1 MNKFTPGA
9 TAGTKGSKAR
19 QRHVH
24 FVVGRGKHSEDGIAQ
39 IKPRVEME
47 LRKRCVRYGTA
58 HTNPGIVWADV
69 ESIQPFRAG
78 EYVLTIQDLG
88 YISDTLHLLAT
99 VQRLLR
105 SGMCPR
111 ITRAL
116 AAPQDRSTLPATLFK
131 GRCSFKELQLPDD
144 CDQHQAEA
152 IRNIQHNLSAIQ
164 GPPGT
169 GKTTLIAN
177 ILEHGLP
184 QLTTLVTC
192 VQNKALEPIAK
203 KLQEKGLKTFVVQ
216 SGDWVRRGGTGFGG
230 GASALESL
238 KTLQPEMSQTNHTPG
253 SRLPNAVTVTRPLP
267 VRDDGGSA

>member
-1 MNKFTPGA
+1 MR
-9 TAGTKGSKAR
+9 GSKAR
-19 QRHVH
+19 KRHVH
-24 FVVGRGKHSEDGIAQ
+24 FVVGRGKHSAEGIAQ
-39 IKPRVEME
+39 IKPRVENE
-47 LRKRCVRYGTA
+47 LCKRRVAHGTLRS
-58 HTNPGIVWADV
+58 NPGIVWADV
-69 ESIQPFRAG
+69 ETIQLFRAD
-78 EYVLTIQDLG
+78 EYILTLQDLG
-88 YISDTLHLLAT
+88 YIGDILHLLAN
-99 VQRLLR
+99 VQKQLR
-105 SGMCPR
+105 RGMCPR
-111 ITRAL
+111 ITDAL
-116 AAPQDRSTLPATLFK
+116 AAPQNRSPLPATLFK

-177 ILEHGLP
+177 ILKHGLP